1 MIAKILQRMN
11 RRERILAGAV
21 AAGGVLPREFV
32 CVELALP
39 RRPEIHELKW

>member
-21 AAGGVLPREFV
+21 ALVVFFLANLFV
-32 CVELALP
+32 WSWPSA
-39 RRPEIHELKW
+39 RPEIHELKW